1 MITKNLH
8 IPELAARLQLSVFS
22 LGEDAVEEAHA
33 FISIDANNDTFEAQ
47 VQRIYAAE
55 DQLFQLPELQGAN
68 TIFKRY
74 FLTDATNQVPFLRQN
89 ENCTVSYIQQPPLD
103 GSKVTLWLYLQ
114 KGTRVSMHEGTL
126 ISEHNG

>member
-68 TIFKRY
+68 TIFKR
-74 FLTDATNQVPFLRQN
+74 
-89 ENCTVSYIQQPPLD
+89 
-103 GSKVTLWLYLQ
+103 
-114 KGTRVSMHEGTL
+114 
-126 ISEHNG
+126 